1 MLKEYETTIEILRQ
15 QKQELINQIKGN
27 KNNIVNIQT
36 ILEKICFINN
46 KIEEY
51 RQKSVIRQQIK
62 IKQNLIFHLI
72 IIF

>member
-1 MLKEYETTIEILRQ
+1 MLKEYETTFEILRQ
-15 QKQELINQIKGN
+15 QKQELINQIKVN
-27 KNNIVNIQT
+27 KNNIVNVQT